1 MPTSPYIYDPSV
13 ISAWKIG
20 NVAFNT
26 APIWVD
32 KLKVTQQVGSLH
44 HCIGGQSVMQIFPKD
59 LSGLPITLKLT
70 GYEGVISADRVA
82 DLQALCDAGDTV
94 QFTDGDVTIDVV
106 FDYSKENPIDLEY
119 LDGNKVLMTGTI
131 YLIRV

>member
-1 MPTSPYIYDPSV
+1 MTTSPYIYDDSV
-13 ISAWKIG
+13 SSDWAID
-20 NVAFNT
+20 NVFFNT

-32 KLKVTQQVGSLH
+32 KYNVTQRVGSLH

-82 DLQALCDAGDTV
+82 DLQALCDAGNTV
-94 QFTDGDVTIDVV
+94 EFTDGDDTIDVV

-119 LDGNKVLMTGTI
+119 LDGNKVLCIGTI